1 MKEQE
6 NKIAVGQIWEV
17 TTETFLT
24 SGDSSKYKRPIK
36 LSKGEKIEIRYPY
49 DWHFRTEDD
58 HYLHAREDHI
68 SQNAKL
74 YGIIWE
80 KVRFNNNA
88 KLKEILDLRLFDKVL

>member
-49 DWHFRTEDD
+49 D
-58 HYLHAREDHI
+58 
-68 SQNAKL
+68 
-74 YGIIWE
+74 
-80 KVRFNNNA
+80 
-88 KLKEILDLRLFDKVL
+88 